1 MNEEIKMIN
10 MIDETLDR
18 ILDIT
23 GEFADEFTFDL
34 EELEG
39 KRASAIVVALDP
51 VDSCS
56 VNHSA

>member
-10 MIDETLDR
+10 MIDETLDK
-18 ILDIT
+18 ILDNT
-23 GEFADEFTFDL
+23 GEFSDEFTFDL
-34 EELEG
+34 EELDG

-51 VDSCS
+51 PDCT

>member
-10 MIDETLDR
+10 MIDETLDT
-18 ILDIT
+18 T

-34 EELEG
+34 EELDG

-51 VDSCS
+51 PDCTN
-56 VNHSA
+56 NHSV